1 MMIRQKIF
9 LVILL
14 FCSISIIGQTTKTIE
29 ELNNELKIATENND
43 FQKAEQ
49 LKKEIQ
55 QVEEK
60 NATIKQ
66 LEEDKKI
73 AIFLEKYDEV
83 IVIDKKIDDVK
94 NGRNITP
101 LTQQTNVL
109 GLTGT
114 AISNQPLPPGFENA
128 LLGAKQPKTKSSSR
142 SLSEYEY
149 NDKIIGSV
157 GLGFRTI
164 EDEYQSSYYDN
175 YLNRYVDE
183 SYMEEY
189 SFFSIQTSNHRWWAS
204 KYIAG
209 GTFFDFIVGDYLSI
223 NTGAQI
229 AFLADFDAVL
239 LPYTSFGLGFGLND
253 DEEFYLPL
261 NYKLGSYLF
270 FTKERSIGAFLEF
283 NTYFNNEYTPRFRFG
298 LAWSRVKR
306 KAKK

>member
-1 MMIRQKIF
+1 MIIRKIY

-14 FCSISIIGQTTKTIE
+14 FCSITVFGQNTKTIE
-29 ELNNELKIATENND
+29 ELNKELKTATENND

-60 NATIKQ
+60 NTKLKQ

-73 AIFLEKYDEV
+73 AIFLEKYEEV
-83 IVIDKKIDDVK
+83 IAINKKIDDVK
-94 NGRNITP
+94 NGRSTTTP
-101 LTQQTNVL
+101 IQQTNSL
-109 GLTGT
+109 GIMSSAL
-114 AISNQPLPPGFENA
+114 SNQPLPPGFENA
-128 LLGAKQPKTKSSSR
+128 LIGAKQPKTKSSSK

-149 NDKIIGSV
+149 KDKIIGSV

-189 SFFSIQTSNHRWWAS
+189 SFFSIQTSNHRWWAN

-223 NTGAQI
+223 NTGTQI

-253 DEEFYLPL
+253 DDEFYLPL

>member
-1 MMIRQKIF
+1 MIIKNVF
-9 LVILL
+9 LSLLL
-14 FCSISIIGQTTKTIE
+14 FFSISIFGQSTKTID
-29 ELNNELKIATENND
+29 ELNQELKTATENND

-60 NATIKQ
+60 NVKLKQ

-83 IVIDKKIDDVK
+83 ITIQKNIDDVK
-94 NGRNITP
+94 NGRSITSP
-101 LTQQTNVL
+101 NQQSISL
-109 GLTGT
+109 ET
-114 AISNQPLPPGFENA
+114 ATSLLSNQPLPPGFENA
-128 LLGAKQPKTKSSSR
+128 LLGTKQPKIKSSK

-149 NDKIIGSV
+149 KDKIIGSV
-157 GLGFRTI
+157 GFGFRTI
-164 EDEYQSSYYDN
+164 EDEYQSSYFDYS
-175 YLNRYVDE
+175 LNRYVDE

-189 SFFSIQTSNHRWWAS
+189 SFFAIQTSNHRWWAN

-209 GTFFDFIVGDYLSI
+209 GTFFDFIIGDYMSI
-223 NTGAQI
+223 NTGAQM